1 MRFCNLENLGMK
13 RCRHNNLRITKWATF
28 IRCEDCNQLWEKF
41 RTAFGTVWE
50 RKPMNK
56 KDGR

>member
-1 MRFCNLENLGMK
+1 MK